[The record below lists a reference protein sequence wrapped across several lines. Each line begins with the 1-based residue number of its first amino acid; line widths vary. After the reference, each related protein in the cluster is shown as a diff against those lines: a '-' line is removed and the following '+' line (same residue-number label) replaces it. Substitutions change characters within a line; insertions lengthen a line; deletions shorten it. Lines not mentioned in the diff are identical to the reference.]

1 MNLKNISWNVKGL
14 NDRDKRLQV
23 RNLVQRWGPEMG
35 TILRLMG
42 MLTWGMAIQ
51 EVQKMNITNQLNN
64 EQAAKLAAKAEDVSG
79 CVHYLPCFLL
89 PPKLV

>member
-1 MNLKNISWNVKGL
+1 MLTGAGIKSEVGVGMKL
-14 NDRDKRLQV
+14 
-23 RNLVQRWGPEMG
+23 
-35 TILRLMG
+35 TILRLMR
-42 MLTWGMAIQ
+42 MLSWGMAIQ

>member
-1 MNLKNISWNVKGL
+1 MLTGAGIKSEVDVGMKL
-14 NDRDKRLQV
+14 
-23 RNLVQRWGPEMG
+23 
-35 TILRLMG
+35 TILRLMR
-42 MLTWGMAIQ
+42 MLSWGMAIQ

-64 EQAAKLAAKAEDVSG
+64 ERAAKLAAKAEDVSG

>member
-1 MNLKNISWNVKGL
+1 MLAGAGIKSEVDVGLKL
-14 NDRDKRLQV
+14 
-23 RNLVQRWGPEMG
+23 
-35 TILRLMG
+35 TILRSMR

-51 EVQKMNITNQLNN
+51 EIQKMNITNQLNN

-79 CVHYLPCFLL
+79 CVYYLPCFLL